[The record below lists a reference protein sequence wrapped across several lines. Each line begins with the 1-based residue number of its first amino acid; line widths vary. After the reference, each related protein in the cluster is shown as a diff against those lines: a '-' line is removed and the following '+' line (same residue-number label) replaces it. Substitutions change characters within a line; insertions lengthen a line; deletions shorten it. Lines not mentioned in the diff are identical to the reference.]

1 MVSSIRVAVLMLSIN
16 NNRYPKTEVD
26 TRKQDVAVTDLTV
39 LRKTVIAF
47 ELELEKLLS
56 TFEFKWVVS
65 LEAKNVER
73 R

>member
-1 MVSSIRVAVLMLSIN
+1 MATGTLRPMLVRGSWNIFM
-16 NNRYPKTEVD
+16 
-26 TRKQDVAVTDLTV
+26 ADLTV